1 MTILPMAGNR
11 SLNAAM
17 KSKQDEFYTQID
29 DISNELKHYRNP
41 LAELNNQPIG
51 RVNYALV

>member
-17 KSKQDEFYTQID
+17 KAKQDEFYTQID

-51 RVNYALV
+51 RVKYALV